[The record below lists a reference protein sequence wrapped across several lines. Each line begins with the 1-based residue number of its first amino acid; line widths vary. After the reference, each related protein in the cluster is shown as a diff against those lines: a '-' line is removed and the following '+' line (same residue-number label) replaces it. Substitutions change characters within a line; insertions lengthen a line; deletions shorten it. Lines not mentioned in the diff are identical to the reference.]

1 MSASTTAAE
10 VFARAGAPGLV
21 DVRNTAWRR
30 VPECELALEPT
41 PLDQQPSAYIQRSW
55 AERRHGRATSVNV
68 AAAVAGGQLLVHLR
82 WRAPDPRLSATDI
95 NVYPDG
101 CALLFPQNGSKA
113 DLATM
118 GSPSQPVCGWH
129 FRAGAAAPFVVTA
142 KGLGTVEREKTHQL
156 QVTSEWAASEWRVL
170 FSRPVKGDLPPVN
183 PGAALPFA
191 VAIWTGAAEERAGL
205 KAHTPTWHRLVV
217 DSAEVQR

>member
-1 MSASTTAAE
+1 MSASTATAQ
-10 VFARAGAPGLV
+10 VFARAGAPGLL

-30 VPECELALEPT
+30 VPEGELALEPT
-41 PLDQQPSAYIQRSW
+41 PLDQQPSAYVQRAW
-55 AERRHGRATSVNV
+55 ADRKHGWATAVNV
-68 AAAVAGGQLLVHLR
+68 AAALVGNELLVHLR
-82 WRAPDPRLSATDI
+82 WRTPDPRLSATDI

-118 GSPSQPVCGWH
+118 GSPRQPVCAWH

-142 KGLGTVEREKTHQL
+142 RGLGTVERENAHEL
-156 QVTSEWAASEWRVL
+156 RVTSEWAASEWRVL
-170 FSRPVKGDLPPVN
+170 FSRSIAGDLPPIKAGV
-183 PGAALPFA
+183 ALPFA

-205 KAHTPTWHRLVV
+205 KAHTPAWHHLLVE
-217 DSAEVQR
+217 SAEVHP